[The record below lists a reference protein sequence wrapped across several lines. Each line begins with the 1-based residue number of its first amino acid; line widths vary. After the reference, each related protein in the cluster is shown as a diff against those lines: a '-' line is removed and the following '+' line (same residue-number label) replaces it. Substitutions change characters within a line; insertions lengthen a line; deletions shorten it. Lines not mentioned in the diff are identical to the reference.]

1 MNQNSH
7 SIVPEC
13 WQDAKALIVEATNSG
28 GTVVRTQQSTNC
40 IWMKAKSKQ
49 NVLPEKNKIKKND
62 VQRTNKSRRIHGLEF
77 EKACL
82 LFILVRVS

>member
-1 MNQNSH
+1 M
-7 SIVPEC
+7 IVN
-13 WQDAKALIVEATNSG
+13 A
-28 GTVVRTQQSTNC
+28 QQPTNC

-49 NVLPEKNKIKKND
+49 DMTPEKNKMDKND

-82 LFILVRVS
+82 LFILVRVSWIFYHEISIRKKFLHLFKFY